1 MRDSSIGLCLGPHVQ
16 LLHLISF
23 VNWLAL
29 KVNKSIWVQMKTCI
43 VFFHVV
49 VSVIELGCLQRR
61 GEHNTST
68 VYIVW
73 LLFIFCFYYQASST
87 NIIYLLDQ
95 EKQSDLKASQYD
107 LWKFSIEDIG
117 IAQVFMKE

>member
-61 GEHNTST
+61 GEHNTSIHSLAL
-68 VYIVW
+68 VYILF
-73 LLFIFCFYYQASST
+73 LLS
-87 NIIYLLDQ
+87 
-95 EKQSDLKASQYD
+95 
-107 LWKFSIEDIG
+107 G
-117 IAQVFMKE
+117 